1 MKKTFLFYTLFL
13 TLTVYSVSGQSSE
26 GINNFLLLKGNNGLT
41 PSSPTGD
48 TRTYLKLR
56 NDATISSSLVSV
68 ELSAGSGGSS
78 ASTFLSH
85 QAREYDFPQANGAF
99 AGFGQLYS
107 RDNGLILRSGSSQ
120 NPNGIIKFMTGNDPS
135 GNFSL
140 ERMRIDG
147 LGNVGIGGQ
156 TPKSKL
162 QITNGDVYID
172 NPNRGIILKSPG
184 GFCWRVTIDD
194 AGNFVRMQINCPE

>member
-1 MKKTFLFYTLFL
+1 MKKTFLFCTLSFMFIA
-13 TLTVYSVSGQSSE
+13 YAVSGQSSE
-26 GINNFLLLKGNNGLT
+26 SINNFLLMKGNNGLT
-41 PSSPTGD
+41 PFSPTGD

-56 NDATISSSLVSV
+56 NDATIPSSLVSV
-68 ELSAGSGGSS
+68 ELSAGSGGAS

-85 QAREYDFPQANGAF
+85 QAREYNFPQANGAF
-99 AGFGQLYS
+99 AGFGQLYA

-120 NPNGIIKFMTGNDPS
+120 NPNGIIKFMTGNDPA

-140 ERMRIDG
+140 ERMRIDEV
-147 LGNVGIGGQ
+147 GNVGIGGQ

-162 QITNGDVYID
+162 QISNGDVYID
-172 NPNRGIILKSPG
+172 NPNRGIILKSPS

-194 AGNFVRMQINCPE
+194 AGNFVRTQISCP